1 MLSNFKVGWVCKTW
15 FQDNILVLSIGA
27 RKCPGKVTANSRGGG
42 DLKESVMYELE
53 FLLGFGD
60 SNLKPSL
67 REVWI
72 SPRAPLL

>member
-1 MLSNFKVGWVCKTW
+1 MFSNFNVGWVCKIW

-27 RKCPGKVTANSRGGG
+27 RKYPCKVTANSRGGG
-42 DLKESVMYELE
+42 GGLKESLMYELE
-53 FLLGFGD
+53 FLVGFGD

-72 SPRAPLL
+72 SPRAPL